1 MNQPVKIGIIGDL
14 DPSHPSRITTDAAL
28 NHAATLLSAA
38 VHCSW
43 SPTRILNKED
53 VELVLESFD
62 ALFCAPGSPYE
73 SMDGALEGIRFARE
87 KDRPF
92 VAT

>member
-1 MNQPVKIGIIGDL
+1 MKLPVKIGIIGDL
-14 DPSHPSRITTDAAL
+14 NPSHPSRIATDGAL
-28 NHAATLLSAA
+28 EHAAAVYAAA
-38 VHCSW
+38 VEISW
-43 SPTRILNKED
+43 LPTLA
-53 VELVLESFD
+53 VERRGKDLLEPSD
-62 ALFCAPGSPYE
+62 GLFCAPGSPYE